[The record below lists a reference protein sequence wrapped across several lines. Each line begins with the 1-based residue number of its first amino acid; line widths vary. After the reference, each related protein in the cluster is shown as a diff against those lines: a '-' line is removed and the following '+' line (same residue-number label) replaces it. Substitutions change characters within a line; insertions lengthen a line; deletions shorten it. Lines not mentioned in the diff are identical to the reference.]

1 MRRMLRICRLPRL
14 PSVVNFSWTYM
25 PNGRAAIKETAEV
38 LGVSDS
44 TVEREWN
51 LARVWLLRELSK
63 E

>member
-1 MRRMLRICRLPRL
+1 
-14 PSVVNFSWTYM
+14 
-25 PNGRAAIKETAEV
+25 V

-51 LARVWLLRELSK
+51 LARAWLLRELSK